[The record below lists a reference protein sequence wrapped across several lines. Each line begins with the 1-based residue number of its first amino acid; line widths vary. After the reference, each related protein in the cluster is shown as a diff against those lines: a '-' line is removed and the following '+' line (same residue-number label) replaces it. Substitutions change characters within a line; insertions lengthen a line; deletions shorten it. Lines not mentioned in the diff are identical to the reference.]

1 MDEPQIPP
9 DAIPIHV
16 TDILVGLS
24 NIDFKSETQVAELFN
39 QVICGLPRQLGYTSQ
54 AIIEGLILAAIAR
67 LETHLVRAKLPHK
80 TSDQS
85 SQDAHDL
92 YIKINN
98 LLHDYITSQ
107 TAHEGN

>member
-9 DAIPIHV
+9 DAIPVHV
-16 TDILVGLS
+16 TNILVGLS
-24 NIDFKSETQVAELFN
+24 DIDFKSETQVAKLFN

-67 LETHLVRAKLPHK
+67 LEDHFVRAKLPHK

-85 SQDAHDL
+85 SQDTNDL
-92 YIKINN
+92 FIKINH
-98 LLHDYITSQ
+98 LLHDYITPQ